1 MGPHNPASDPNTYGG
16 QPLNLGDL
24 HHEEQRPKPG
34 PVPAHFLNAHTKAQT
49 AMIVSVFPVFR
60 YRQLPLVGQL
70 LMLLPPAKKDQI
82 RIRKMR
88 PEVMANAVQMPEY
101 ANLLPWTDE
110 PEQSVTRGRG
120 YSALVITDSF
130 QWILD
135 ITETKKHSFVPAPIP
150 ARQIAEATVAEWVSG
165 LSSGS
170 GRAGIGVWNPGD
182 GFELD
187 QFVAQLRA
195 GQEIYFR
202 ELVMQA
208 DINFARTGQKEI
220 TDLMRL
226 GCDWL
231 GVDREW
237 NKSIEEVVQKRCP
250 ACTKKIP
257 QEALRCQGCQTDL
270 PLWYQT
276 YKFPAAEIFAG
287 DPFVGRFMQDRGMI
301 LPVEVEAK
309 GPTARNA
316 GAEATE
322 KPQSPAAGAAAGP
335 KKG

>member
-1 MGPHNPASDPNTYGG
+1 MGPHPPAHDPNSYGG
-16 QPLNLGDL
+16 QPLTLGDL
-24 HHEEQRPKPG
+24 QHEQQRPTAG
-34 PVPAHFLNAHTKAQT
+34 PVPLHFLNAHTRART

-70 LMLLPPAKKDQI
+70 LLLLPQAKRDTV
-82 RIRKMR
+82 RVRKMR
-88 PEVMANAVQMPEY
+88 PEVMANAVQSPEY
-101 ANLLPWTDE
+101 ANILPWTDE
-110 PEQSVTRGRG
+110 PETTITRGAG

-135 ITETKKHSFVPAPIP
+135 ATETKKHSMIPAPIA
-150 ARQIAEATVAEWVSG
+150 ARDIAEATVTEWTSG
-165 LSSGS
+165 LSSGQ
-170 GRAGIGVWNPGD
+170 GRAGIGVWDPDSGLAL
-182 GFELD
+182 E

-202 ELVMQA
+202 ELVMA
-208 DINFARTGQKEI
+208 GDMKYARTEQKEI

-231 GVDREW
+231 GAEREW
-237 NKSIEEVVQKRCP
+237 NKSIEEVIQKRCP

-257 QEALRCQGCQTDL
+257 QEALRCQGCQIDL
-270 PLWYQT
+270 PMWYQT
-276 YKFPAAEIFAG
+276 YKFPAIEIFAM

-301 LPVEVEAK
+301 VPVEVEAK
-309 GPTARNA
+309 GPAARNA
-316 GAEATE
+316 GDGHND
-322 KPQSPAAGAAAGP
+322 KPTGQPPPAA